1 MSKIDQLLAKAMS
14 TSSEDEAI
22 SCLRMARKQG
32 SSTSYKSNIEED
44 PSLEK
49 IKADLR
55 KAVSAAQTWAN
66 MYGSEAEAKRKYQR
80 QNTEL
85 NKILKDVND
94 RKTRDKFIIAVLLVL
109 AFTLGATIFPPEIVK
124 ACILF

>member
-80 QNTEL
+80 QNSEMQKVFREYLYT
-85 NKILKDVND
+85 
-94 RKTRDKFIIAVLLVL
+94 RKRNMIIAIALIIG
-109 AFTLGATIFPPEIVK
+109 AFMLGGMIFPPEIVK